1 MKVPTFSKYG
11 LFILLLLVAIVA
23 GIIWFSFNSSSS
35 EEIRNVLLISIDTCR
50 ADHLSCYGYQR
61 KTTPNIDAIAE
72 QGILFENTVSPV
84 PLTLPAHSSMLTG
97 TIPPYHGVHDNLDYR
112 LGQSNL
118 TLAEILKDN
127 GFATGAI
134 VSSFVLNSQFG
145 IDQGFDYY
153 NDQFEEEVEA
163 LIEERRGQEASRFAC
178 NWLAENKDKPFFLFL
193 HYYDPHTKYA
203 PPEPF
208 KSIYAGNL
216 YAGEIA
222 YTDDCISQV
231 IRRLKE
237 LDLYD
242 STLLIIVGD
251 HGESLGERGEKEH
264 GYFIYDCT
272 IKVPLI
278 LRYPKCP
285 KGKRVTNVA
294 GLTDIVPTVLSALG
308 LPVPPKVT
316 GRDLIKYSADN
327 PSASEARYVY
337 CESLLPTR
345 FQCNSLLSVVTDGWK
360 YIQTTRP
367 ELYDLQND
375 PGEMDNLA
383 GKQPHRARLMQ
394 DHLSRILEANVRGGT
409 SDSELTLDEE
419 SRSRLES
426 LGYISSGTI
435 EESFE
440 FDQTKNDP
448 KDYIDYYREKLV
460 AGYHISEEQFE
471 EAKEICLRLVSE
483 YPNVAYTYYLL
494 GHIAGKEKEHSK
506 AEVYFSRAVQLDPK
520 DYKSFRG
527 LASALLDQEKVDE
540 AIEHFQA
547 SLRLKPGQYEIHG
560 RLGTI
565 FSNREEFDKAVEHF
579 TAALQINSDLRQ
591 VHYSLGVA
599 YAHLGKLDDAIEHW
613 NKALALEKEDGPD
626 NTDDSAI
633 HVALADALVYL
644 GRLEQAITYW
654 EESLKLE
661 PDNAKVHADL
671 ANALNRKGKVDQA
684 ILHLTKSLRLDP
696 EQPVLQNVL
705 AELLYTQG
713 KLNEAIGHW
722 KQALSLR
729 PDSPGVLN
737 NLAWIMATHG
747 NKEFRNSAEAVG
759 FAERACELSKFENPE
774 FLDTLSVA
782 YAAAGKFNKA
792 IETAEKAEGIFLA
805 NGLQKKAQHIR
816 NRLELYKAGQ
826 PYREQD
832 NRK

>member
-1 MKVPTFSKYG
+1 MKRLLKFVGGVVLLTG
-11 LFILLLLVAIVA
+11 LGV
-23 GIIWFSFNSSSS
+23 WFFLGGRGHRQ
-35 EEIRNVLLISIDTCR
+35 ICNVLIISIDTCR
-50 ADHLSCYGYQR
+50 ADYLSCYGYQR

-72 QGILFENTVSPV
+72 QGILFENAVSPV
-84 PLTLPAHSSMLTG
+84 PLTLPAHGSMLTG
-97 TIPPYHGVHDNLDYR
+97 TIPPYHGVHDNLGYR
-112 LGQSNL
+112 LGQSNV

-127 GFATGAI
+127 GFVTGAI
-134 VSSFVLNSQFG
+134 MSSFVLDSQFG

-163 LIEERRGQEASRFAC
+163 LFEERRGQEASRFAC
-178 NWLAENKDKPFFLFL
+178 NWLAENKDKSFFLFL

-208 KSIYAGNL
+208 KSSYAGNL

-294 GLTDIVPTVLSALG
+294 GLTDIVPTVLGALG

-327 PSASEARYVY
+327 PSASEARYIY

-345 FQCNSLLSVVTDGWK
+345 YQCNPLLSVVTDGWK

-383 GKQPHRARLMQ
+383 EKQPHRARLMQ
-394 DHLSRILEANVRGGT
+394 DHLSRILETNVRGGT

-419 SRSRLES
+419 SRNRLES

-435 EESFE
+435 EGSFE

-448 KDYIDYYREKLV
+448 KDYIDYHRERLV
-460 AGYHISEEQFE
+460 VIYHISEGQFE
-471 EAKEICLRLVSE
+471 EAKEICRRLVSE

-506 AEVYFSRAVQLDPK
+506 AEAYFSRAVQLDPK

-527 LASALLDQEKVDE
+527 LASALFGQGKVDE
-540 AIEHFQA
+540 AIEHFQT
-547 SLRLKPGQYEIHG
+547 SLLLKPGQYEIHG
-560 RLGTI
+560 RLGMI
-565 FSNREEFDKAVEHF
+565 FSNRDKFDKAVEHF
-579 TAALQINSDLRQ
+579 TAALQINSDLRE
-591 VHYSLGVA
+591 VHYRLGVA
-599 YAHLGKLDDAIEHW
+599 YAHLEKFDDAIEQW
-613 NKALALEKEDGPD
+613 NKALALEKKDDPD

-644 GRLEQAITYW
+644 GRVEQAITHW

-671 ANALNRKGKVDQA
+671 AKALARKDRVDQA
-684 ILHLTKSLRLDP
+684 ILHLTESLRIEP
-696 EQPVLQNVL
+696 SKPVLLNSL

-713 KLNEAIGHW
+713 KVGEAIRHW
-722 KQALSLR
+722 RQTLSLR
-729 PDSPGVLN
+729 PDMQRALN
-737 NLAWIMATHG
+737 NLGWIMATHLDE
-747 NKEFRNSAEAVG
+747 EFRDPLQAVQL
-759 FAERACELSKFENPE
+759 AERACDLSRFKNPE
-774 FLDTLSVA
+774 FLDTLSAA
-782 YAAAGKFNKA
+782 YATAGKFNKA
-792 IETAEKAEGIFLA
+792 VQTAEKALKLYMDLELA
-805 NGLQKKAQHIR
+805 QKADDVR
-816 NRLELYKAGQ
+816 DRLELFKEGRSYFEE
-826 PYREQD
+826 P
-832 NRK
+832 